1 MQYQTL
7 DMQTPPYPHQSN
19 NKVAAFAALALASCV
34 ALGVVASVTSPATSL
49 YAPAAVQPI
58 VSTAS
63 VPTMPRTVMQQRYEP
78 AYAVSQGIEPIEYA
92 DAAPVQ
98 YTIPSHTQSSGLSSL
113 FLFAAAAVTGAGA
126 FFLGRA
132 TAPQPRWSM
141 MMATASPELLEKVT
155 DIVCEELG
163 IDKADA
169 TPDANVQELGA
180 DSLDLVEL
188 IMRLEEEFDVEIPE
202 EMAVKIT
209 TVQEAAN
216 AVAQQQG

>member
-7 DMQTPPYPHQSN
+7 DMQVPAYSRQSN
-19 NKVAAFAALALASCV
+19 NKVAAFAALAVAGCV
-34 ALGVVASVTSPATSL
+34 ALGVVTSVASPATTL
-49 YAPAAVQPI
+49 YAPAAVRPT

-63 VPTMPRTVMQQRYEP
+63 AATMPRNVMQQRYEP
-78 AYAVSQGIEPIEYA
+78 AHAMPQDAEPIEYA

-98 YTIPSHTQSSGLSSL
+98 YTIPAPAQSSGFSSL

-126 FFLGRA
+126 YFLGRA

-169 TPDANVQELGA
+169 TPNANVQELGA